1 MKKILL
7 TTLTLLSFG
16 VIYLH
21 AQPSF
26 AEEKHDHSN
35 HEESHDKDD
44 GDDHAE
50 DHGSKMDSHDDDGHG
65 EHQKEDSHDEH
76 GHEDEHSENKEH
88 DAHDGDNHAE
98 DHGDEKDSHDE
109 DGHENHK
116 DEDSHDDHGHKD
128 EHGHGESSA
137 DEHEEG
143 KTDIEPDHAKKA
155 GIVLSKAQGGAIS
168 QNISVTGQIVQNSNS
183 SAEVKSRFTGQVRSV
198 KVELGQKVKKGQVLA
213 SVESNES
220 LQVFNVTA
228 PISGTILSRNT
239 NVGNLTN
246 DAPLFT
252 IVDLSKVWA
261 KFHIFPKD
269 TGYIKEGQSITV
281 HTLGN
286 IEKEAISNIKMLLPT
301 ADALSQTYIAI
312 VELDN
317 DNSDWRPGMTVE
329 GDVSV
334 SQTNANIIVPQS
346 AIQTMEDKS
355 VVFVENNNEYEMRPV
370 KLGKTDNK
378 NIEVVSGLSQGES
391 YVSQGSF
398 VIKADVLKSGAA
410 HEH

>member
-7 TTLTLLSFG
+7 TTLTIIGFG

-21 AQPSF
+21 VQPSF
-26 AEEKHDHSN
+26 AEENHDHST

-44 GDDHAE
+44 GDNHAE
-50 DHGSKMDSHDDDGHG
+50 DHGSKMDSHDDHGHV
-65 EHQKEDSHDEH
+65 EHQKEDSHDDH
-76 GHEDEHSENKEH
+76 GHEDEHSEDKEH
-88 DAHDGDNHAE
+88 DAHDGDNHAK
-98 DHGDEKDSHDE
+98 DHGSKKDDHDE
-109 DGHENHK
+109 HGHENHQN
-116 DEDSHDDHGHKD
+116 EDSHDDHGHKD
-128 EHGHGESSA
+128 EHGHD

-155 GIVLSKAQGGAIS
+155 GIVLSKAQGGSIS
-168 QNISVTGQIVQNSNS
+168 QNISLTGQIVQNSNR
-183 SAEVKSRFTGQVRSV
+183 SAEVKARFTGQVRSV

-213 SVESNES
+213 TVESNES

-239 NVGNLTN
+239 NVGNLTS
-246 DAPLFT
+246 DASLFS

-269 TGYIKEGQSITV
+269 TGYIKEGQSVTV

-286 IEKEAISNIKMLLPT
+286 IERESASTIKMLLPT

-334 SQTNANIIVPQS
+334 SQTNANVIVPQS
-346 AIQTMEDKS
+346 AIQTMEDQS
-355 VVFVENNNEYEMRPV
+355 VVFVESNNEYEMRPV

-378 NIEVVSGLSQGES
+378 NIEVVSGLNQGES
-391 YVSQGSF
+391 YVSKGSF
-398 VIKADVLKSGAA
+398 VIKADILKSGAA